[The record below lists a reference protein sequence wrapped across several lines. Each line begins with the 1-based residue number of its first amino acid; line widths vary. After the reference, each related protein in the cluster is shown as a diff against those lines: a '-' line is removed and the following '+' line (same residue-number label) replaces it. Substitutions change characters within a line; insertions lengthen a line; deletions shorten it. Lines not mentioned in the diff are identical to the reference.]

1 MNDTKYCRA
10 VLLLWFWHPDIPK
23 GQRGNTME
31 DVTGRKG
38 QDRRRKLAPP
48 LLRGFRAVEEREMGD
63 DDDGDGDGG
72 CRFGVE
78 GVLER
83 MGEDTGRSF
92 EVGVCVCDNKRQD
105 I

>member
-38 QDRRRKLAPP
+38 QDRRRELVPP
-48 LLRGFRAVEEREMGD
+48 LLRGFRAVEEKDMG
-63 DDDGDGDGG
+63 GDGG
-72 CRFGVE
+72 RRCGVE
-78 GVLER
+78 DVWG
-83 MGEDTGRSF
+83 TGRRGYGSF
-92 EVGVCVCDNKRQD
+92 F
-105 I
+105 